1 MTWPFVT
8 RKVFDLSI
16 TAQALRVAA
25 AEQERDYWRTRAEK
39 LMDQALARAG
49 AISEPTMRDAVVRKD
64 PSLAAGVI
72 AAMNI
77 TEIGKQ
83 SHPAGETH

>member
-1 MTWPFVT
+1 
-8 RKVFDLSI
+8 
-16 TAQALRVAA
+16 
-25 AEQERDYWRTRAEK
+25 
-39 LMDQALARAG
+39 MDQALARAG

-77 TEIGKQ
+77 TEIGTQ
-83 SHPAGETH
+83 PHPGETH